1 MYYVLNGMIYQAPT
15 IFSVLNARLRRCAHL
30 LNQAQRTL
38 SHAVGFEYH
47 QQAGARAYDAAAAAM
62 AMAGAGGG
70 GGGNVY
76 ALKRGRGAGGKR
88 GGRGGK
94 RSKQQQ
100 AQHPPYPHHHGY
112 PMMMPPPPHITA
124 PGAGGGYEAYYP
136 PLRGEDMVMVDVGD
150 GGHGRVPPPP
160 LPSPTHAGAAAGGG
174 MVPPPPPAIG
184 EEGAQTPFGGQE
196 LPQRLISRYPGPS
209 PLTDVMTAAHP
220 EGPAAVDKVV
230 SVSFLGGVGVVG
242 SGWQV

>member
-38 SHAVGFEYH
+38 SQAVGFEYH

-70 GGGNVY
+70 GGGGNVY

-100 AQHPPYPHHHGY
+100 QAQHPPYLHHHGY
-112 PMMMPPPPHITA
+112 PMMMPPPPHIT
-124 PGAGGGYEAYYP
+124 GAGGGGYEAYYP

-150 GGHGRVPPPP
+150 RGHGQVPPPP
-160 LPSPTHAGAAAGGG
+160 LPSPTHAGA
-174 MVPPPPPAIG
+174 VPPPPPAMG
-184 EEGAQTPFGGQE
+184 EEGAPPPPFGGQE

-230 SVSFLGGVGVVG
+230 SVSFLGGGGWCGWVGVAG
-242 SGWQV
+242 MT